1 MKRNHSAEATQE
13 TGGIADDA
21 KELLDATAGMA
32 EDKVIAARE
41 RLSAALERGREAWG
55 AVQDRAVQGA
65 KATDKAI
72 RSNPYQALAVAFGV
86 GALLGFLL
94 TRRSNE

>member
-13 TGGIADDA
+13 MGGIADGA
-21 KELLDATAGMA
+21 KELLDATSEMA
-32 EDKVIAARE
+32 EGKVVAARE
-41 RLSAALERGREAWG
+41 RLSAALERGREAWSV
-55 AVQDRAVQGA
+55 VQDRAVRGA

-72 RSNPYQALAVAFGV
+72 RDNPYQALGIAFGV

-94 TRRSNE
+94 TRRSQ